1 MRKVMVAVATAT
13 ALLVA
18 TAGPAASAPSP
29 FVGTWVAVD
38 IDGSN
43 LRLTIGGGP
52 NPIINLYD
60 DGATVCSV
68 NVPPD
73 IPARARGA
81 GTITESTISST
92 VDVVCLTPAPVNIG
106 PFAFE
111 LEAQPDGTLTDML
124 GVVYTRI

>member
-1 MRKVMVAVATAT
+1 MVAVAAAA
-13 ALLVA
+13 ALLFTGA
-18 TAGPAASAPSP
+18 APAGAVPSP
-29 FVGTWVAVD
+29 FTGTWVGVD

-52 NPIINLYD
+52 SPIVNLYD

-73 IPARARGA
+73 VPARARGM
-81 GTITESTISST
+81 GGISGDTLFSNPT
-92 VDVVCLTPAPVNIG
+92 VFCLTPAPVDIG
-106 PFAFE
+106 QFE
-111 LEAQPDGTLTDML
+111 YNLTAQPDGTLTDGL